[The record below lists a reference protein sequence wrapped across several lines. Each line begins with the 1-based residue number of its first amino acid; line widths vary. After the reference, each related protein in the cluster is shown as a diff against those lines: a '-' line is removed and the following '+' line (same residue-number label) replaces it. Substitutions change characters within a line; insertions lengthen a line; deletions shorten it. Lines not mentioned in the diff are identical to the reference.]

1 MVNMNAAVR
10 QPMYQALPRGCYIDY
25 SSIAGQG
32 LFSRLLLAVG
42 AELGMS
48 HLIIEDEIIRTPLG
62 GFINH
67 SNTPNCEKYKIGD
80 RYYIKTIKPIK
91 PQEELTLRYTFYS
104 VE

>member
-1 MVNMNAAVR
+1 MNAAVR

-80 RYYIKTIKPIK
+80 RYYIKTIKRIK

>member
-1 MVNMNAAVR
+1 MNAAVR
-10 QPMYQALPRGCYIDY
+10 KLMYQALPKGCYIDY

-32 LFSRLLLAVG
+32 LFTRLPLTVG

-48 HLIIEDEIIRTPLG
+48 HLIIDEEIIRTPLG

-80 RYYIKTIKPIK
+80 RYYIKTIKRIR

-104 VE
+104 VG